1 MPEQV
6 EMRSATE
13 GDQERDGFVSST
25 NSRARYRGAQPRA

>member
-13 GDQERDGFVSST
+13 GDEERDGFVSPT
-25 NSRARYRGAQPRA
+25 NSRARYRGVQPLA